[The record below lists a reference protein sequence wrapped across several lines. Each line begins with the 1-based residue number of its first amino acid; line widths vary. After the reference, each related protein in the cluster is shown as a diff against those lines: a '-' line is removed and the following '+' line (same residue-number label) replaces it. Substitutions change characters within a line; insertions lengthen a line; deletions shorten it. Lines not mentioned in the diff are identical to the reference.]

1 MAKTFGTGADPKGLV
16 NRGVE
21 GSGAA
26 QIFRPSQAAQDF
38 VTRQARGEQQKA
50 AQKKAEAKAKV
61 ERQKDLD
68 KKFQDLL
75 KIDIKGWTEP
85 DNQRLLAQYGDIEKQ
100 AAELKAK
107 GINPFDDNDL
117 TMKITK
123 FQLDMGAL
131 QDQKKLFELANTKAY
146 TLATNKSITPEQFT
160 DYEKNIKDWMGLSFE
175 ERMIPENLAKLDAPK
190 VVEKVD
196 WMKGIDNLVNNTK
209 LELVQIED
217 GDVTT
222 TNEKATKENIEN
234 RWKLFEKTKEYKAA
248 IEDGVTPQEAKAA
261 FVSNL
266 PSKYRK
272 LYDEESGG
280 VSINYGGGNIT
291 SGGIKAIYAPN
302 AYNVFKSK
310 IKGLESIFTQTE
322 RTEINPDGAIIFN
335 PAKLAEIPF
344 MMIATEQSGDPIEYR
359 INAIFKN
366 NKNQYVAGGTR
377 RYYTKNGEV
386 RYENKRL
393 IITGQNKEE
402 IEDKY
407 LGGVTIEDAFEN
419 FKKER
424 KAKTTT
430 QTSTPKS
437 TAVTTTVKAPST
449 APSKAT
455 TPLTQGVKVR

>member
-26 QIFRPSQAAQDF
+26 QIFRPSQAVQDF

-61 ERQKDLD
+61 EKQKVDD
-68 KKFQDLL
+68 KAIQDLL
-75 KIDIKGWTEP
+75 DVDVIGWNEKRNKEILGDFSILQDEAAQEVARGGDISQSKDLLIKKKILEQKIDLMKLERTEYS
-85 DNQRLLAQYGDIEKQ
+85 NAVKTLAQIAKNPNYDPE
-100 AAELKAK
+100 ELTIFA
-107 GINPFDDNDL
+107 DN
-117 TMKITK
+117 I
-123 FQLDMGAL
+123 A
-131 QDQKKLFELANTKAY
+131 LFEQGGIGENDFSKLIPPA
-146 TLATNKSITPEQFT
+146 
-160 DYEKNIKDWMGLSFE
+160 
-175 ERMIPENLAKLDAPK
+175 ERKPI
-190 VVEKVD
+190 D
-196 WMKGIDNLVNNTK
+196 WMKGIDRLVNNTK

-437 TAVTTTVKAPST
+437 TAVTNTVKAPST

-455 TPLTQGVKVR
+455 ITTKTGKTLTVPK